1 MLFTEYKAVQVM
13 EQERTLTNL
22 IKNRKRI
29 EITPCNYLG
38 KFKLL
43 IGAIVLL
50 TLFFDAYILI
60 KFRIT
65 FSSLGIV
72 AVLTLASIMI
82 SYYLKICAK
91 TTTLKGDTIIF
102 NSIGNKSSV
111 TSIRSIRKIKS
122 KSVLGIQWTKLNYN
136 LDGVSKSA
144 VILNRI
150 ANSSINPELT
160 LKKALE
166 ISKKKAN
173 HKPGP
178 VTAN

>member
-1 MLFTEYKAVQVM
+1 M
-13 EQERTLTNL
+13 EKEKTLAHL

-43 IGAIVLL
+43 IASIIGIVLI
-50 TLFFDAYILI
+50 FDAYILI
-60 KFRIT
+60 NFRIT
-65 FSSLGIV
+65 FASLGIV
-72 AVLTLASIMI
+72 GAVSLAGVFI
-82 SYYLKICAK
+82 SYYLKVCAK

-102 NSIGNKSSV
+102 NSIDNKSSV

-122 KSVLGIQWTKLNYN
+122 KSALGIQWTKLNYN
-136 LDGVSKSA
+136 LDGTTKSA
-144 VILNRI
+144 IILNRI
-150 ANSSINPELT
+150 AHSTINPEQT
-160 LKKALE
+160 IRKALE

>member
-1 MLFTEYKAVQVM
+1 M
-13 EQERTLTNL
+13 EQEKTLTNL

-38 KFKLL
+38 KFKFL
-43 IGAIVLL
+43 IASIIAFTVI
-50 TLFFDAYILI
+50 FDAYILI

-65 FSSLGIV
+65 FTSLGIV

-82 SYYLKICAK
+82 SHYLKICAK

-102 NSIGNKSSV
+102 NSIDNKSSV
-111 TSIRSIRKIKS
+111 TSIRSIRRIKS
-122 KSVLGIQWTKLNYN
+122 KSALGIQWTKLNYN

-150 ANSSINPELT
+150 ANGSINPELT

-166 ISKKKAN
+166 LSKKKAN